1 MKRCLAF
8 GVLVLLLFLSSAAPG
23 RVLAQEELV
32 VLHTNDLH
40 GQSLA
45 RLATVLEE
53 QRREHSHLFW
63 VDAGDLFS
71 GSPVSSAFQ
80 GEAEEQSVLA
90 LGLDAIT
97 FGNHDLDYGLPALQR
112 SLEAGVPWL
121 SANVLKDGAA
131 LTVPFV
137 IKEVDSVRVL
147 ITGVTTPETPKMSF
161 PRNVEGLTFADPV
174 ETLQQLLQEQAGNY
188 QICIVLS
195 HLGYGEDLLL
205 AQRVP
210 GINVIIGGHTHTVL
224 AKPVRIGNT
233 LICHA
238 GSNGE
243 YLGRVVVDLKEGYPS
258 RGELIRIEETIP
270 PHPRLVELEQHYESL
285 LAAQLDEV
293 IGYAKLGYVKR
304 GMGVLLTYALQE
316 YTGADAALY
325 NSGGVRAGL
334 PQGEV
339 TRRDVFAVEPFGN
352 QVVLVTLSGAQ
363 FAELLEVGAK
373 RSSDF
378 YEGPRLVDT
387 AKTYTVAT
395 TDFLAS
401 PDSSYPMLAEGEV
414 TNLGVLVRDVLEE
427 YLQAKVLEQRKEGV
441 R

>member
-1 MKRCLAF
+1 M
-8 GVLVLLLFLSSAAPG
+8 
-23 RVLAQEELV
+23 
-32 VLHTNDLH
+32 
-40 GQSLA
+40 
-45 RLATVLEE
+45 
-53 QRREHSHLFW
+53 
-63 VDAGDLFS
+63 
-71 GSPVSSAFQ
+71 
-80 GEAEEQSVLA
+80 
-90 LGLDAIT
+90 
-97 FGNHDLDYGLPALQR
+97 
-112 SLEAGVPWL
+112 
-121 SANVLKDGAA
+121 
-131 LTVPFV
+131 
-137 IKEVDSVRVL
+137 
-147 ITGVTTPETPKMSF
+147 
-161 PRNVEGLTFADPV
+161 
-174 ETLQQLLQEQAGNY
+174 
-188 QICIVLS
+188 
-195 HLGYGEDLLL
+195 
-205 AQRVP
+205 
-210 GINVIIGGHTHTVL
+210 
-224 AKPVRIGNT
+224 
-233 LICHA
+233 
-238 GSNGE
+238 
-243 YLGRVVVDLKEGYPS
+243 
-258 RGELIRIEETIP
+258 
-270 PHPRLVELEQHYESL
+270 
-285 LAAQLDEV
+285 
-293 IGYAKLGYVKR
+293 
-304 GMGVLLTYALQE
+304 LTYALQE